1 MLRLLKISM
10 LPGPVGGVPAWAM
23 LPKVT
28 SAPVAVTAA
37 RPPAI
42 SRLGDRDVR
51 DAGAPTAP
59 CPPPRPPCWV
69 GRVLV
74 IAYSAVP
81 PRHTHRGPVSWEPQS
96 SGGDG
101 PGSRAE
107 GERIPP
113 IRGRWAAGRVGSGRA
128 G

>member
-1 MLRLLKISM
+1 M
-10 LPGPVGGVPAWAM
+10 LPGPSGGLPPRAM
-23 LPKVT
+23 PRRVT
-28 SAPVAVTAA
+28 AAPVTVTAA

-74 IAYSAVP
+74 IAYSAVAP
-81 PRHTHRGPVSWEPQS
+81 CPHTVGRSRGSHSRRAATRPAAERRGSGSPQS
-96 SGGDG
+96 GGGGDRK
-101 PGSRAE
+101 S
-107 GERIPP
+107 
-113 IRGRWAAGRVGSGRA
+113 VV
-128 G
+128 

>member
-1 MLRLLKISM
+1 M
-10 LPGPVGGVPAWAM
+10 LPGPSGGLPPRAM
-23 LPKVT
+23 PRRVT
-28 SAPVAVTAA
+28 AAPVTVTAA

-74 IAYSAVP
+74 IAYSAVAP
-81 PRHTHRGPVSWEPQS
+81 CPHHRGPVSWEPQS
-96 SGGDG
+96 SRGDA

>member
-28 SAPVAVTAA
+28 SAPVTVRAA

-42 SRLGDRDVR
+42 SRLGDRDAR

-59 CPPPRPPCWV
+59 CPPPRPPCWI

-74 IAYSAVP
+74 IAYSAVAP
-81 PRHTHRGPVSWEPQS
+81 CPHATGRSRGRDGRRAAASRAAVGRGTGSPQS
-96 SGGDG
+96 GGG
-101 PGSRAE
+101 GASRVA
-107 GERIPP
+107 
-113 IRGRWAAGRVGSGRA
+113 
-128 G
+128 

>member
-42 SRLGDRDVR
+42 SRLGDRDAR

-74 IAYSAVP
+74 IAYSAVAPGPHP
-81 PRHTHRGPVSWEPQS
+81 PWAGLVGVTVVARRRTRQP
-96 SGGDG
+96 SGGGADPPN
-101 PGSRAE
+101 PGAR
-107 GERIPP
+107 
-113 IRGRWAAGRVGSGRA
+113 RGRRIR
-128 G
+128 